1 MSVYRKDSSGKL
13 VKIAGSLTQRWNMLM
28 LPTKHSKLSVINE
41 GQSFDYDCYEIT
53 EAAEPYIT
61 KLTEMTTYSLFLEA
75 ANETTTVIVKYK
87 NQSLL
92 VYGVTSIGQLH
103 DKIDLYTIDF
113 SDFNAGNLVLNGVM
127 YLSSGDTSN
136 FVQKNTIADL
146 QGVQQDTTN
155 DNTDLEF
162 NNTALADDYTGTFVL
177 QNTDKIASNNQSRIA
192 HFKHKTDK
200 SKQKLQIQLVTQSGT
215 DTITKLIGFGAQTDG
230 TGVIGQV
237 NRPAG
242 WFAQV
247 FGQNLNTHKTL
258 ELDTEGLWLDNQEIS
273 PNAVRYDKEQSLTDA
288 QKTQARN
295 NLGLKNTGVAW
306 GDITGTLSDQT
317 DLQNQLNGKLS
328 TTGGNLTGAI
338 AIKSTDGTLVSH
350 LNDDGTNDYGVSYKN
365 NTFEFGNF
373 GKGIKLLGNTAR
385 PKYESTT
392 TEDGGVELALLS
404 DVEPV
409 DETYS
414 ISEAQWQALT
424 NNEPYTYVASVTAT
438 HTIDT
443 NTEVGTLN
451 NSPALFATYGFV
463 VGTVNNQ
470 TVQIFSIDKPTTNVS
485 LTVRYRG

>member
-13 VKIAGSLTQRWNMLM
+13 VKIAGSLTQRWNMLI
-28 LPTKHSKLSVINE
+28 LPTKHSKLSVIDE
-41 GQSFDYDCYEIT
+41 GQSYDYDCYEIT

-61 KLTEMTTYSLFLEA
+61 KLTEMTTYSLFLEN
-75 ANETTTVIVKYK
+75 ANETTVVIVKYK
-87 NQSLL
+87 NQSLF

-103 DKIDLYTIDF
+103 GKIDLYTIDF
-113 SDFNAGNLVLNGVM
+113 SDFNIGNLVFNGIM
-127 YLSSGDTSN
+127 YLS
-136 FVQKNTIADL
+136 
-146 QGVQQDTTN
+146 
-155 DNTDLEF
+155 
-162 NNTALADDYTGTFVL
+162 
-177 QNTDKIASNNQSRIA
+177 
-192 HFKHKTDK
+192 
-200 SKQKLQIQLVTQSGT
+200 
-215 DTITKLIGFGAQTDG
+215 GA
-230 TGVIGQV
+230 V
-237 NRPAG
+237 
-242 WFAQV
+242 
-247 FGQNLNTHKTL
+247 
-258 ELDTEGLWLDNQEIS
+258 
-273 PNAVRYDKEQSLTDA
+273 
-288 QKTQARN
+288 
-295 NLGLKNTGVAW
+295 W

-350 LNDDGTNDYGVSYKN
+350 LNDDGTDDYGVSYKN

-385 PKYESTT
+385 PKYENTT

-404 DVEPV
+404 DVETRPV

-414 ISEAQWQALT
+414 ISEAQWQAL
-424 NNEPYTYVASVTAT
+424 NGNEPYTYMASVTAT
-438 HTIDT
+438 YTIGT
-443 NTEVGTLN
+443 NTEVGILN

>member
-61 KLTEMTTYSLFLEA
+61 KLTEMTTYSLYLEN

-92 VYGVTSIGQLH
+92 VYGNTTISIGQLQG
-103 DKIDLYTIDF
+103 KIDLYTIDF
-113 SDFNAGNLVLNGVM
+113 GDFNAGNLVLNGIM
-127 YLSSGDTSN
+127 YLSGDTSN

-155 DNTDLEF
+155 DTAKLEF
-162 NNTALADDYTGTFVL
+162 NNTALSDNYTGTFVL
-177 QNTDKIASNNQSRIA
+177 QNANKTEYNNQCRIA
-192 HFKHKTDK
+192 HFKHNTDI
-200 SKQKLQIQLVTQSGT
+200 SKQRLLAQLTTQTGT
-215 DTITKLIGFGAQTDG
+215 DTVTNLIGFGAQTDG
-230 TGVIGQV
+230 KGLIGDV

-247 FGQNLNTHKTL
+247 FGQNLNTVKTL
-258 ELDTEGLWLDNQEIS
+258 ELDTAGLWLDNQEIS

-295 NLGLKNTGVAW
+295 NLGLNNLV
-306 GDITGTLSDQT
+306 
-317 DLQNQLNGKLS
+317 LNS
-328 TTGGNLTGAI
+328 
-338 AIKSTDGTLVSH
+338 
-350 LNDDGTNDYGVSYKN
+350 
-365 NTFEFGNF
+365 
-373 GKGIKLLGNTAR
+373 
-385 PKYESTT
+385 
-392 TEDGGVELALLS
+392 
-404 DVEPV
+404 V
-409 DETYS
+409 DEIYS
-414 ISEAQWQALT
+414 ISEAQWQAL
-424 NNEPYTYVASVTAT
+424 NGNEPYTYVASVTAT
-438 HTIDT
+438 YTIGT
-443 NTEVGTLN
+443 NTEVGILN

>member
-13 VKIAGSLTQRWNMLM
+13 VKIAGSLTQRWNMLI
-28 LPTKHSKLSVINE
+28 LPTRHSKLSVTNDE
-41 GQSFDYDCYEIT
+41 GESFDYDCYEIT

-61 KLTEMTTYSLFLEA
+61 KLTEMTTYSLFLED

-92 VYGVTSIGQLH
+92 VYGNTIISIGQLQG
-103 DKIDLYTIDF
+103 KIDLYTTDF
-113 SDFNAGNLVLNGVM
+113 GDFNAGNLVINGLM
-127 YLSSGDTSN
+127 ALS
-136 FVQKNTIADL
+136 V
-146 QGVQQDTTN
+146 
-155 DNTDLEF
+155 DN
-162 NNTALADDYTGTFVL
+162 AVL
-177 QNTDKIASNNQSRIA
+177 HD
-192 HFKHKTDK
+192 
-200 SKQKLQIQLVTQSGT
+200 
-215 DTITKLIGFGAQTDG
+215 
-230 TGVIGQV
+230 
-237 NRPAG
+237 
-242 WFAQV
+242 
-247 FGQNLNTHKTL
+247 
-258 ELDTEGLWLDNQEIS
+258 S
-273 PNAVRYDKEQSLTDA
+273 PNPVMNSVLYDELEKM
-288 QKTQARN
+288 
-295 NLGLKNTGVAW
+295 
-306 GDITGTLSDQT
+306 T
-317 DLQNQLNGKLS
+317 DLQNQLNDKLS

-392 TEDGGVELALLS
+392 TEDDGVELALLS
-404 DVEPV
+404 DVETRPV

-414 ISEAQWQALT
+414 ISEAQWQALAD
-424 NNEPYTYVASVTAT
+424 NEPYTYVASVTAT
-438 HTIDT
+438 HTIGT

>member
-28 LPTKHSKLSVINE
+28 LPTKHSKLSVIDE
-41 GQSFDYDCYEIT
+41 GQSYDYDCYEIT

-61 KLTEMTTYSLFLEA
+61 KLTEMTTYSLFLEN
-75 ANETTTVIVKYK
+75 ANETTVVIVKYK
-87 NQSLL
+87 NQSLF
-92 VYGVTSIGQLH
+92 VYGVTSIGQLQ

-113 SDFNAGNLVLNGVM
+113 SDFNIGNLVLNGIM
-127 YLSSGDTSN
+127 YLSGDTSN

-146 QGVQQDTTN
+146 QGIQQDTTN
-155 DNTDLEF
+155 DTAKLEF
-162 NNTALADDYTGTFVL
+162 NSTALSDDYTGTFVL
-177 QNTDKIASNNQSRIA
+177 QNANKTEYNNQCRIA
-192 HFKHKTDK
+192 HFKHNTDI
-200 SKQKLQIQLVTQSGT
+200 SKQRLLAQLTTQTGT
-215 DTITKLIGFGAQTDG
+215 DTVTNLIGFGAQTDG
-230 TGVIGQV
+230 KGLIGDV
-237 NRPAG
+237 NRPVG

-247 FGQNLNTHKTL
+247 FGQNLNTVKTL

-295 NLGLKNTGVAW
+295 NLGLNNTGVAW
-306 GDITGTLSDQT
+306 GDITGTLSHQT

-365 NTFEFGNF
+365 NTFEFGNL

-409 DETYS
+409 DETYL
-414 ISEAQWQALT
+414 ISEAQWQAL
-424 NNEPYTYVASVTAT
+424 NGNEPYTYVASVTAT
-438 HTIDT
+438 HTIGT

>member
-28 LPTKHSKLSVINE
+28 LPTKHSKLSVIEE
-41 GQSFDYDCYEIT
+41 GQSYDYDCYEIT

-61 KLTEMTTYSLFLEA
+61 KLTEMTTYSLFLED

-92 VYGVTSIGQLH
+92 VYGVTSIGQLQG
-103 DKIDLYTIDF
+103 KIDLYTIDF
-113 SDFNAGNLVLNGVM
+113 SDFNAGNLVLNGIM
-127 YLSSGDTSN
+127 YLSGGDSSN

-155 DNTDLEF
+155 DTAKLEF
-162 NNTALADDYTGTFVL
+162 NNTALADNYTGTFVL

-192 HFKHKTDK
+192 HFKHNTDK

-230 TGVIGQV
+230 MGVIGQV

-258 ELDTEGLWLDNQEIS
+258 ELDTDGLWLDNQEIS

-295 NLGLKNTGVAW
+295 NLGLNDTG
-306 GDITGTLSDQT
+306 
-317 DLQNQLNGKLS
+317 
-328 TTGGNLTGAI
+328 
-338 AIKSTDGTLVSH
+338 
-350 LNDDGTNDYGVSYKN
+350 
-365 NTFEFGNF
+365 
-373 GKGIKLLGNTAR
+373 
-385 PKYESTT
+385 
-392 TEDGGVELALLS
+392 
-404 DVEPV
+404 EPV

-438 HTIDT
+438 YTIGT